1 MEEGRMTA
9 AARTGAKTRPA
20 PFGLFGDERLAQ
32 RVGAGDERAFT
43 VVYERYHQMLY
54 RYCRSI
60 LHNDADAQDAL
71 QSAFTAAF
79 AALRAGQRDA
89 PMRPWLF
96 RIAHNESVSVLRRRR
111 PACELAEASDHG
123 TASIEDLIAQ
133 RAELS
138 VLLRDLRDLTD
149 RQRSALVLRE
159 LSGLS
164 HQEIAITLGTTVGA
178 AKQTIFEARR
188 SLFEFAEG
196 RAMGCDEIRRTISDA
211 DGRVLRGRRVR
222 AHLRECSSCAAF
234 AAAIPARTGELRAF
248 APTLPTAAAAGLFGR
263 TALAAAGRGGGA
275 GLGPVAA
282 GAAAKTAVVGAG
294 FGANALA
301 GMAVVASATAGVTVG
316 VDKLAQAMA
325 HRTAAGRPPMT
336 APAPARNP
344 ASAVAAPGGR
354 EVRSGGGLAHAAAR
368 ANTSGARVRRTAGS
382 TSHTSWAG
390 SPTPGFAG
398 QSGTDTSTAPGSSQ
412 AAYYGA
418 NQPGYAWRGE
428 PARWQ
433 SGQSAEAGSS
443 TATHDGSPGSAKA
456 TGRPA
461 RTGRGRSSWA
471 ASASSRPN
479 GSERSASEGSGVQPG
494 NGRLTVNAPAAVA
507 SGVGA
512 VASGVSAVAKGAGAV
527 ASGVG
532 AAAGSATG
540 TVTSTVSGILP
551 AATGS
556 AQSSAPTLPPL
567 SLPGAVT
574 GLLRGHRVMS

>member
-1 MEEGRMTA
+1 MSA

-60 LHNDADAQDAL
+60 LHDDADAQDAL

-111 PACELAEASDHG
+111 PASELAEASDRG
-123 TASIEDLIAQ
+123 TASIEDLIAE

-196 RAMGCDEIRRTISDA
+196 RAMACDEIRRTISDA

-222 AHLRECSSCAAF
+222 AHLRECSGCAAF

-248 APTLPTAAAAGLFGR
+248 APALPTAVAAGLFGR

-275 GLGPVAA
+275 ALAPVAA

-301 GMAVVASATAGVTVG
+301 GMAVLASATAGVTVG
-316 VDKLAQAMA
+316 VDKLVQASA
-325 HRTAAGRPPMT
+325 HRTGAGRPAMT
-336 APAPARNP
+336 APAQARNP
-344 ASAVAAPGGR
+344 ASAVAAPGSR
-354 EVRSGGGLAHAAAR
+354 AVRSGVGRYQPASHAVTSGGRGQTAAR
-368 ANTSGARVRRTAGS
+368 AQSHPPRTGV
-382 TSHTSWAG
+382 
-390 SPTPGFAG
+390 PTRGEGFGYGFAG
-398 QSGTDTSTAPGSSQ
+398 QSGTDTATAP
-412 AAYYGA
+412 
-418 NQPGYAWRGE
+418 
-428 PARWQ
+428 
-433 SGQSAEAGSS
+433 AGSS
-443 TATHDGSPGSAKA
+443 TATHDGSPGSARA
-456 TGRPA
+456 TGGPA
-461 RTGRGRSSWA
+461 RTGRGKPSRA
-471 ASASSRPN
+471 TSASSRSN
-479 GSERSASEGSGVQPG
+479 GSERSASEGSGAQAG

-512 VASGVSAVAKGAGAV
+512 VASGVGAV

-532 AAAGSATG
+532 AVASGVGAVAKGAGTVASGVDAAAGSATG
-540 TVTSTVSGILP
+540 AVTSTLSGILP
-551 AATGS
+551 AAPSS

-574 GLLRGHRVMS
+574 GLLRGRRVRS